1 MAHFLILLIAK
12 ILQQVLRLFMPLS
25 LSISLFIQFVVHLH
39 TASGTEVQ
47 VYQQY
52 HQCNRNEV
60 DFVVAVGNFFSPNE
74 QIGRLGL
81 YVGREGRKMPVPVY
95 FIDNTSVSWHLRK
108 IEKTWIP

>member
-1 MAHFLILLIAK
+1 M
-12 ILQQVLRLFMPLS
+12 
-25 LSISLFIQFVVHLH
+25 HLH
-39 TASGTEVQ
+39 TASGTEDQ

-108 IEKTWIP
+108 IEKTWIPWRPPPTQNLVSKVICDRDMFPKIDLQ